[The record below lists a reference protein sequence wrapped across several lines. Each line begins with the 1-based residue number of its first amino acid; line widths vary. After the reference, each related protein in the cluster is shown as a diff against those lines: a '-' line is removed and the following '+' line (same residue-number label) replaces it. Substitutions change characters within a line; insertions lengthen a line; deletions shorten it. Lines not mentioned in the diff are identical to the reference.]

1 MRTKEQIYSK
11 YKHFLST
18 VSKGEALNAIRL
30 IQEEAYNQALEDAC
44 EVTRTRTNDE
54 STSII
59 VDKESILKLK
69 HDDKARI

>member
-1 MRTKEQIYSK
+1 MRTTEQIYSK
-11 YKHFLST
+11 YKNFLSA

-30 IQEEAYNQALEDAC
+30 IQEEAYNQALKDAA
-44 EVTRTRTNDE
+44 ESVRTRTNDE

-69 HDDKARI
+69 R